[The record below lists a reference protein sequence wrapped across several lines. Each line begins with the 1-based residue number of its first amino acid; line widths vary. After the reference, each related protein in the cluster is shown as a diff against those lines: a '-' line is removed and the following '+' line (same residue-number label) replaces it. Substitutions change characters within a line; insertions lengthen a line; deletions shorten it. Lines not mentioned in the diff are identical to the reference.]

1 MQVFISYAREDYEIA
16 ERLYG
21 DLGQRDGVRPWM
33 DRKDILAGQ
42 NWRLAIQ
49 KSSCFL
55 ALHSSDSVSK
65 AGYVQKELRMALDKV
80 MFIFT
85 HPK

>member
-1 MQVFISYAREDYEIA
+1 
-16 ERLYG
+16 
-21 DLGQRDGVRPWM
+21 M
-33 DRKDILAGQ
+33 DRKDILIGQ
-42 NWRLAIQ
+42 NWQLAIQ
-49 KSSCFL
+49 KSSYFL
-55 ALHSSDSVSK
+55 ALLSSNSVSK